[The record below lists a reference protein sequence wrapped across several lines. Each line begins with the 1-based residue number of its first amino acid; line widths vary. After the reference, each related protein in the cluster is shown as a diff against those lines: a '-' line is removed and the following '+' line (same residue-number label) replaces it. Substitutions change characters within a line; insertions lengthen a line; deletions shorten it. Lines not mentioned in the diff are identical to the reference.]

1 MTMTFF
7 LHDSIQPN
15 APLDL
20 IEHGSA
26 LRRPTGEFPMLSDKL
41 RVPEVGRIIERERL
55 HTLLERSR
63 TQFPATLIS
72 GRAGTGKTALAAG
85 FAATVKNPTWY
96 TVETTDVDWNVFSRY
111 FSQCLAACGFRDTVQ
126 KPTSYE
132 PQNEIAG
139 FLARRL
145 MRADAIR
152 EDALIVL
159 DDLHHI
165 FDAEW
170 FGEFFK
176 LLLYSLPMNA
186 HVLLLCRSKPPSPLW
201 RLRSKQVLNVI
212 DEDQLAFTTD
222 ETAQLFQDYGC
233 REVGPEAA
241 RIESFGRAARL
252 VEMARE
258 GRRY

>member
-1 MTMTFF
+1 
-7 LHDSIQPN
+7 
-15 APLDL
+15 
-20 IEHGSA
+20 
-26 LRRPTGEFPMLSDKL
+26 
-41 RVPEVGRIIERERL
+41 
-55 HTLLERSR
+55 
-63 TQFPATLIS
+63 
-72 GRAGTGKTALAAG
+72 
-85 FAATVKNPTWY
+85 
-96 TVETTDVDWNVFSRY
+96 
-111 FSQCLAACGFRDTVQ
+111 
-126 KPTSYE
+126 
-132 PQNEIAG
+132 
-139 FLARRL
+139 

-222 ETAQLFQDYGC
+222 ETAQLFQAYGC

-252 VEMARE
+252 VEMARV